1 MARTLITVPR
11 TAKAGEII
19 DIKALVQHPMETG
32 YRRSS
37 EGDMLRRDLIRTFT
51 CRFVAGASAATAATA
66 ASAASASNA
75 GELVFAATF
84 HAAVAANP
92 YLSFNFRAASS
103 GTLIFVWEGDKDF
116 AQRETVSL
124 IVA

>member
-1 MARTLITVPR
+1 MARTLITVPQ
-11 TAKAGEII
+11 TARVGEII
-19 DIKALVQHPMETG
+19 EIKALVQHPMETG

-37 EGDMLRRDLIRTFT
+37 DGDMLPRDLIRTFT
-51 CRFVAGASAATAATA
+51 CRFVGGASAE
-66 ASAASASNA
+66 SPSDS

-103 GTLIFVWEGDKDF
+103 GTLVFVWEGDKGF
-116 AQRETVSL
+116 AQRETASL
-124 IVA
+124 VVA

>member
-37 EGDMLRRDLIRTFT
+37 EGDMLPRDLIRTFT
-51 CRFVAGASAATAATA
+51 CRFVASAATA

-103 GTLIFVWEGDKDF
+103 GTLIFVWEGDKGF

>member
-11 TAKAGEII
+11 SAKTGEII
-19 DIKALVQHPMETG
+19 EIKALAQHPMETG

-37 EGDMLRRDLIRTFT
+37 DGDMLRRDLIRKFT
-51 CRFVAGASAATAATA
+51 CRFVAGPSAANTGDV
-66 ASAASASNA
+66 

-84 HAAVAANP
+84 HAAIAANP

-103 GTLIFVWEGDKDF
+103 GTLVFLWEGDKDF
-116 AQRETVSL
+116 AQRETANL
-124 IVA
+124 LVA

>member
-37 EGDMLRRDLIRTFT
+37 EGDMLPRDLIRTFT
-51 CRFVAGASAATAATA
+51 CRFVAGASAATA

>member
-19 DIKALVQHPMETG
+19 EIKALVQHPMETG

-37 EGDMLRRDLIRTFT
+37 DGDMLPRDLIRTFT
-51 CRFVAGASAATAATA
+51 CRFVAGASATN
-66 ASAASASNA
+66 AASASDA

-84 HAAVAANP
+84 HAAIAANP

-103 GTLIFVWEGDKDF
+103 GMLFFMWEGDKGF